1 MATIEEIQAELQRR
15 GLTTSKETVLEPKGT
30 TKSEFKKFTESTLK
44 GIPSGVI
51 DLIGGWGNLYDYLK
65 ESKDPSAFS
74 GTGIKQAIYKLTGV
88 NLQEIPGYSG
98 AYEFSKAG
106 APAALLTAVGMPG
119 LFARTP
125 IGIAG
130 EFGVAG
136 GTGLVAQSVAP
147 ESPFAQLALQSTPYA
162 IKGGVTQAKKYFTKP
177 EGVFPSIAETTELS
191 RVGRL
196 TPGEL
201 SLNRE
206 QLALESSIEGTP
218 TSGQKPVEFR
228 QAQAYDIESFLTNL
242 FNKAS
247 GKTLSPSETTQ
258 AVVSSFNNYGK
269 SLSSKLRSDAKTDFN
284 AAKKAGGLIDTT
296 PVVDAIKSKL
306 GEIPP
311 ENKDFV
317 PVKNA
322 MQRIIDEYV
331 IPEIP
336 SQTIPS
342 TILGPTGQP
351 ASVNV
356 IPGTPAQNL
365 KINIDRLQKNL
376 STWGEAVYS
385 GTANFGKGNI
395 FEGVAPGQAKSI
407 SIAVLNGFR
416 KSLDEAINNKVAG
429 ADKLVEARDKFKA
442 NIARIEEFANRPLT
456 KAFDVE
462 NVTDLVPEKVISD
475 LKKLPISQR
484 QFLIDVMEKNPNIE
498 VTEVLNS
505 IRRSKFDDV
514 LTSAQVKGGA
524 STDPTFNIQSA
535 LTELDKKTGE
545 FVDLF
550 PNSKDAVEARLAMNW
565 MRRTLA
571 GESGGGVGGL
581 SGAEVYA
588 ATGAA
593 GGGAPTRLALREI
606 VPWLQRVV
614 ASPKDFA
621 DVIFNPDY
629 RKAMID
635 LSTAKT
641 TTKKVTNALKTLSQG
656 VAIMAVRGGA
666 MMETTPPEIPTEVQP
681 PMPTDQNLGME
692 EIRNLLKSR
701 GYEVE

>member
-1 MATIEEIQAELQRR
+1 MATLAEIEAELQKR
-15 GLTTSKETVLEPKGT
+15 GVTTSSGSVLEPEGT
-30 TKSEFKKFTESTLK
+30 SYEEFKKFAESALK
-44 GIPSGVI
+44 GPAKGII
-51 DLIGGWGNLYDYLK
+51 DIVGGYGTLYDYLK
-65 ESKDPSAFS
+65 KSNDPNAFS
-74 GTGIKQAIYKLTGV
+74 GTGISQAIKNLTGI
-88 NLQEIPGYSG
+88 NLQSIEGYRG
-98 AYEFSKAG
+98 AYEFGRAG
-106 APAALLTAVGMPG
+106 APAAALTALGLPG
-119 LFARTP
+119 LFSRTP
-125 IGIAG
+125 VGVAG

-136 GTGLVAQSVAP
+136 GTGLLAQTVAP
-147 ESPFAQLALQSTPYA
+147 ESPFAQLAIQSTPYA
-162 IKGGVTQAKKYFTKP
+162 IKGGVTQATRAFTKP
-177 EGVFPSIAETTELS
+177 EGVFPPVAEATELS

-201 SLNRE
+201 GLNRE
-206 QLALESSIEGTP
+206 QLALESAIEVTP
-218 TSGQKPVEFR
+218 ASGQKPVEFR
-228 QAQAYDIESFLTNL
+228 QAQAYDVESFLTNL

-247 GKTLSPSETTQ
+247 GKTLTPTETTQ

-284 AAKKAGGLIDTT
+284 AAKKAGGLVDTT
-296 PVVDAIKSKL
+296 PVVDVIKSKL
-306 GEIPP
+306 AEIPP
-311 ENKDFV
+311 EDMKYDS
-317 PVKNA
+317 VKNA

-331 IPEIP
+331 IPETP
-336 SQTIPS
+336 TQTIPS

-356 IPGTPAQNL
+356 IAGTPASNL
-365 KINIDRLQKNL
+365 KIDIDRLQKNL
-376 STWGEAVYS
+376 STWGEAAYS

-416 KSLDEAINNKVAG
+416 KSLDEAIDNKVAG
-429 ADKLVEARDKFKA
+429 ADELVEARDKFKA

-462 NVTDLVPEKVISD
+462 NVTDLVPEKVIAD

-505 IRRSKFDDV
+505 IRREKFNDV
-514 LTSAQVKGGA
+514 LTAAQSRGVA
-524 STDPTFNIQSA
+524 STDPTFNIKSA
-535 LTELDKKTGE
+535 LTELDNKKGE
-545 FVDLF
+545 FADLF

-565 MRRTLA
+565 MRRTLS

-581 SGAEVYA
+581 SREEVYA

-593 GGGAPTRLALREI
+593 GGGAPTRLALREV

-614 ASPKDFA
+614 ANPKDFA

-629 RKAMID
+629 RKAMVD
-635 LSTAKT
+635 LATPKT
-641 TTKKVTNALKTLSQG
+641 TSKKALNALGTLTKRAS
-656 VAIMAVRGGA
+656 IMAVRAGP
-666 MMETTPPEIPTEVQP
+666 MLQTESPQMPSEVEPPL
-681 PMPTDQNLGME
+681 PTDDNVRLQ
-692 EIRNLLKSR
+692 EIEDALKAL
-701 GYEVE
+701 EAQ